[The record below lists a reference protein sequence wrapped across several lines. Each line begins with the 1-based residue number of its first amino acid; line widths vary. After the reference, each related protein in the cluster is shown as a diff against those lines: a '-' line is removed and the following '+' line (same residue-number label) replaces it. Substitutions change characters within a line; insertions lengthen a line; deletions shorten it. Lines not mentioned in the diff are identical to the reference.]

1 MRLIRLARAA
11 LEAEG
16 LYLRRIGRAR
26 GIQAAIA
33 AAALVFVL
41 MLLVMLHIA
50 AFAALTDGR
59 SVVGAALWVA
69 AGDLVIAALL
79 AFIASRSG
87 HDPVAEEALMV
98 RDAAMRQLSD
108 GAARAAMLVPLM
120 KSQSMKK
127 GVIGAA
133 LTALA
138 VGLFSRR

>member
-1 MRLIRLARAA
+1 MKASS
-11 LEAEG
+11 
-16 LYLRRIGRAR
+16 
-26 GIQAAIA
+26 AAITRSPA
-33 AAALVFVL
+33 ATQSAAPTT
-41 MLLVMLHIA
+41 LLP
-50 AFAALTDGR
+50 
-59 SVVGAALWVA
+59 SVSAALWVA

-87 HDPVAEEALMV
+87 RDPVAEEALMV